1 MKVDPNCMTND
12 GLTPLKI
19 AQQNQDQEIEK
30 ILRAGGAKELDLFTI
45 VEDAELLKS
54 VQHSDARRESDER

>member
-30 ILRAGGAKELDLFTI
+30 LLRASGAKELDLFTI

-54 VQHSDARRESDER
+54 VQRSDARRESDEN